1 MKKLTRSLK
10 GWVLKNK
17 LITGLIIGGIILV
30 ITMYSIFFTIL
41 FTAFT
46 LDNKTVVVE
55 ENVSNQKMVDKEST
69 SKSTSKITE
78 EKMKTVSVN
87 ADEYEEIKDEVIKY
101 VDKDNEK
108 IDDFI
113 TDIDNNGLENASSME
128 VERAFIEYSE
138 ASAII
143 MAIDP
148 PTGYVLEYNQLLSA
162 LNGYMRT
169 IQYCNEA
176 VDGDNTETLIDAM
189 IEYAKASNKIDELR
203 TE

>member
-176 VDGDNTETLIDAM
+176 VDVDNTETLIDVM